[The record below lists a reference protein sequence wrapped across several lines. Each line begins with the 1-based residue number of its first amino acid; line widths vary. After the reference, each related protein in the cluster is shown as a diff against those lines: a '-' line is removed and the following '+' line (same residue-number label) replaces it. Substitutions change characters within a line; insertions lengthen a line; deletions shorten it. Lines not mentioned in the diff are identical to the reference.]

1 MGSMSG
7 LYIGVSG
14 LNVSQASLNVTA
26 HNLAN
31 VDTTGYVRQ
40 QAVLTDFNYTKLGE
54 SYISPMMKG
63 LGSNFAMV
71 KQVRDIFL
79 DQSYRQEIGREAFYR
94 AQYNAVEEV
103 EGLFGEM
110 EGEAFQNTMKDLWV
124 SLQELAKEPDS
135 VVTRASLIQTAVTFI
150 ERAENISKQ
159 LNDYQV
165 NLNTRILDQVERINQ
180 IGEEIKG
187 LNLKIRQYESTGVEK
202 ANDLR
207 DQRNNLLD
215 ELGKMVRITYKEDP
229 NSVVTVNVE
238 GVPFVTEDMAF
249 KMGTV
254 KVSEGSKMLKPVWTA
269 FGDTDVFNLDRAASS
284 KDNTDIGSLKGLLT
298 ARGDKQANYTDIP
311 KRADY
316 ATEGLYNMAIID
328 YNNSINSSV
337 IMSTQAQFD
346 QLIHGIVTTINDILS
361 PNKQVTLSDGSVV
374 KILDVDNAPVG
385 MDGNK
390 TMGEALFVRTS
401 MPRYGEEELV
411 TFLQEDGTYDAVLTR
426 IYLEEDPADNYSMFT
441 LGEIEVNPAIMQ
453 NYSLLPLSSN
463 TGSGDFDIKTAQ
475 KLIEQWQSAFST
487 LSPNSLT
494 EYNFSDYYTAFV
506 SEIANRGEQLD
517 TISSNQA
524 AMADSINNQRM
535 EVTGVS
541 SDEELTN
548 LIKYQHAYNASA
560 RYVNVVSEMLE
571 HIIMRLF

>member
-298 ARGDKQANYTDIP
+298 ARGDKQANHTDIP

-390 TMGEALFVRTS
+390 TMGEALFVRKS

-426 IYLEEDPADNYSMFT
+426 IYQEEDPTDNYSMFT

-475 KLIEQWQSAFST
+475 KLIEQWQGAFST

>member
-229 NSVVTVNVE
+229 NSIVTVNVE

-390 TMGEALFVRTS
+390 TMGEALFVRKS

>member
-229 NSVVTVNVE
+229 NSIVTVNVE

-390 TMGEALFVRTS
+390 TMGEALFVRKS
-401 MPRYGEEELV
+401 MSRYGEEELV

-426 IYLEEDPADNYSMFT
+426 IYQEEDPADNYSMFT

-475 KLIEQWQSAFST
+475 KLVEQWQSAFSA